1 MEDIEKQNNEKGEE
15 VVNNPFYELM
25 VDDYQLYMQSIG
37 IMEDYEKL
45 DFYIYVMKKMSRPVN
60 VDDKYWLMAIS
71 LEDFEIV
78 QKYLLGN
85 LSVEQLEKPQENKT
99 TYENDFT
106 YANQGPNPSL
116 VKRIVR
122 KFKAR

>member
-78 QKYLLGN
+78 QKYLLGG
-85 LSVEQLEKPQENKT
+85 LSEEQIEKPQENKT

>member
-25 VDDYQLYMQSIG
+25 VEDYQLYMQSIG

>member
-25 VDDYQLYMQSIG
+25 VEDYQLYMQSIG
-37 IMEDYEKL
+37 IMEDCEKL

-60 VDDKYWLMAIS
+60 VDDKYWLVAIS

-78 QKYLLGN
+78 QKYLLGS
-85 LSVEQLEKPQENKT
+85 LSEEQIEKLQKNKT
-99 TYENDFT
+99 TYVT
-106 YANQGPNPSL
+106 HANQGPNPSL

-122 KFKAR
+122 KIQAR

>member
-37 IMEDYEKL
+37 VMEDYEKL

-85 LSVEQLEKPQENKT
+85 LSEEKIEKPQENKT
-99 TYENDFT
+99 IDTNDFT
-106 YANQGPNPSL
+106 HANQGQNPSL